1 MSFYLLSSIIGALT
15 NLSLSIFSFVYYFFN
30 KQKTRLLYGIL
41 CLTLFSWISWD
52 VLSLTIPPDH
62 FKISLVLCRILYSFS
77 IFIAVF
83 YIQFVLSVANVKGN
97 KYILFFFYVSTAA
110 LFLSIPTPLF
120 ISGLR
125 MEQSPTGS
133 RFIIEQGPYYY
144 YFIFIYYLSGLYGMF
159 EVFKAHKRVSSEL
172 KLRLKYIIV
181 ASLVAFSASF
191 IYFPTIFGIN
201 IPPLDNVILTIYTV
215 IMAYAI
221 VRHRLMDIEIIIK
234 KGILYSVLMVAIIAE
249 YSLLIFVGQ
258 YISQAAL
265 GANQLIATII
275 TAFAIALGYKPLENF
290 VTEATNQYFFK
301 KQYDY
306 QKTLKLSSEVMNL
319 LTDIDRLVK
328 LTTRIVC
335 RKMEL
340 AEASTLVLD
349 EPNHRYIVKA
359 AESMSKNLLDMM
371 FSDNHE
377 LFKYLFHS
385 KALLTKEEIV
395 NALHNK
401 LILPDERKRF
411 TAIKKEMDSLHAQVC
426 IPCIT
431 RGKYMGNKL
440 VAVFCLGE
448 KKSGDMYSAED
459 IQLLTTLSN
468 QAAVAVEN
476 AIMYSD
482 LMKQFQELKNTRDQL
497 VQADKL
503 AVIGTMAAGIAHE
516 IKNPLTSIQLYVL
529 MMQKQFDDPEFRQ
542 KFNQMVPS
550 EVDRLNK
557 IVNDLTTFAK
567 PAKLESEPA
576 QINDILEK
584 TLRLSEISFK
594 KMNVKVLRDFG
605 SVPNVSVNQQ
615 KMMQI
620 FLNLIKNGAESM
632 ENGGTLTIKT
642 YHDAFANKVCIDI
655 KDEGHGITDENLK
668 KLFAPFFT
676 TKDKGTGLGLAIT
689 RRIVEEHKGD
699 IKVKS
704 KVGEGT
710 TFTVE
715 LPVTA

>member
-1 MSFYLLSSIIGALT
+1 MYASVNEAQALFWARFGYLGVFFIPVSIYHFTISFLQYDAQKKFLPFIYLGAVVFVFLSSTNYFLSGVRRFFWGYYPVAGITYPYWILSYIILFLVSIYLLLKSYFSDEYKHNSVKKNQIIYVLLAFLLGIVSVVDYLQ
-15 NLSLSIFSFVYYFFN
+15 NFGFVIYPFGYLDAFICVP
-30 KQKTRLLYGIL
+30 LL
-41 CLTLFSWISWD
+41 
-52 VLSLTIPPDH
+52 
-62 FKISLVLCRILYSFS
+62 
-77 IFIAVF
+77 
-83 YIQFVLSVANVKGN
+83 
-97 KYILFFFYVSTAA
+97 
-110 LFLSIPTPLF
+110 
-120 ISGLR
+120 
-125 MEQSPTGS
+125 
-133 RFIIEQGPYYY
+133 
-144 YFIFIYYLSGLYGMF
+144 
-159 EVFKAHKRVSSEL
+159 
-172 KLRLKYIIV
+172 
-181 ASLVAFSASF
+181 
-191 IYFPTIFGIN
+191 
-201 IPPLDNVILTIYTV
+201 
-215 IMAYAI
+215 AYAI
-221 VRHRLMDIEIIIK
+221 LRHRLMDIEIIIK
-234 KGILYSVLMVAIIAE
+234 KGILYSVLMIAIVAE
-249 YSLLIFVGQ
+249 YSLLILVGQ
-258 YISQAAL
+258 YIFQSAL
-265 GANQLIATII
+265 GVNQFIATIV
-275 TAFAIALGYKPLENF
+275 TAFVIAIGYKPLETF
-290 VTEATNQYFFK
+290 VTEITNEYFFK
-301 KQYDY
+301 KKYDY

-328 LTTRIVC
+328 LTTRIVS
-335 RKMEL
+335 RKMDL
-340 AEASTLVLD
+340 VEASTLVLD

-359 AESMSKNLLDMM
+359 AESKSRNLLDMT
-371 FSDNHE
+371 FSDNYE
-377 LFKYLFHS
+377 LFKHLFHS
-385 KALLTKEEIV
+385 KALLIKEEII
-395 NALHNK
+395 NALNNK
-401 LILPDERKRF
+401 LTLSDERKRF
-411 TAIKKEMDSLHAQVC
+411 TAIKKEMEKLHAQIC

-448 KKSGDMYSAED
+448 KKSGDMYTMED

-497 VQADKL
+497 IQADKL

-516 IKNPLTSIQLYVL
+516 IKNPLTSIQLYVQ
-529 MMQKQFDDPEFRQ
+529 MMQERFDDKEFRQ
-542 KFNQMVPS
+542 SFNQMVPS
-550 EVDRLNK
+550 EVERLNK
-557 IVNDLTTFAK
+557 IVNDLTSFAK

-584 TLRLSEISFK
+584 SIRLSEISFK
-594 KMNVKVLRDFG
+594 KLNVKVVRDFG
-605 SVPNVSVNQQ
+605 TVPNVSVNQQ

-642 YHDAFANKVCIDI
+642 YHDAFANKVCVDI

-689 RRIVEEHKGD
+689 RRIIEEHKGE

-715 LPVTA
+715 LPVAA

>member
-1 MSFYLLSSIIGALT
+1 
-15 NLSLSIFSFVYYFFN
+15 
-30 KQKTRLLYGIL
+30 
-41 CLTLFSWISWD
+41 
-52 VLSLTIPPDH
+52 
-62 FKISLVLCRILYSFS
+62 
-77 IFIAVF
+77 
-83 YIQFVLSVANVKGN
+83 
-97 KYILFFFYVSTAA
+97 
-110 LFLSIPTPLF
+110 
-120 ISGLR
+120 
-125 MEQSPTGS
+125 
-133 RFIIEQGPYYY
+133 
-144 YFIFIYYLSGLYGMF
+144 
-159 EVFKAHKRVSSEL
+159 
-172 KLRLKYIIV
+172 
-181 ASLVAFSASF
+181 
-191 IYFPTIFGIN
+191 
-201 IPPLDNVILTIYTV
+201 
-215 IMAYAI
+215 
-221 VRHRLMDIEIIIK
+221 MDIDIIITK
-234 KGILYSVLMVAIIAE
+234 SILYSVLMVAIIAE

-258 YISQAAL
+258 YFFQAAL
-265 GANQLIATII
+265 GANQLFATVI

-301 KQYDY
+301 KKYDY

-359 AESMSKNLLDMM
+359 AESKSRNLLDMT
-371 FSDNHE
+371 FSDGHE
-377 LFKYLFHS
+377 LFKHLFHTKS
-385 KALLTKEEIV
+385 LLTKEELVHSLSNSMIRS
-395 NALHNK
+395 
-401 LILPDERKRF
+401 DDRKRF
-411 TAIKKEMDSLHAQVC
+411 TAIKKEMDSLHAQIC

-448 KKSGDMYSAED
+448 KKSGDAYSAED

-482 LMKQFQELKNTRDQL
+482 LMRQFQELKNTRDQL
-497 VQADKL
+497 IQADKL

-516 IKNPLTSIQLYVL
+516 IKNPLTSIQLYVQ
-529 MMQKQFDDPEFRQ
+529 MMQKRFDDQEFRQ

-550 EVDRLNK
+550 EVERLNK
-557 IVNDLTTFAK
+557 IVNDLTSFAK

-584 TLRLSEISFK
+584 TIRLSEISFK
-594 KMNVKVLRDFG
+594 KMNVRVVRDLG
-605 SVPNVSVNQQ
+605 AVPLVSVNQQ

-632 ENGGTLTIKT
+632 EKGGTLTIKT
-642 YHDAFANKVCIDI
+642 YHDAFANKVCIDV
-655 KDEGHGITDENLK
+655 KDEGHGITEENLK
-668 KLFAPFFT
+668 KLFTPFFT

-689 RRIVEEHKGD
+689 RRIIEEHKGE

-715 LPVTA
+715 LPIATQKTLR